1 MEKKN
6 SYIMN
11 MGFAFDEDRAMRKLS
26 QRAKEG
32 WILKEM
38 SGFRYK
44 LVKGQPKEI
53 VYSMDYKE
61 LNKNDNEY
69 FELFQ
74 SSGWEH
80 MCSYGPFHF
89 FSASPETVPIYT
101 EKENHISKYER
112 VKGMCKKAAIVS
124 TVILVFVTV
133 IEFLLVSKIEVTMMK
148 NQMLLVSAIIE
159 IITVLIAVPSLMMCI
174 AYYLKEKRIL
184 K

>member
-6 SYIMN
+6 RYILN
-11 MGFAFDEDRAMRKLS
+11 MGFAFDEDRAMKKLG

-44 LVKGQPKEI
+44 LVKGEPREI

-61 LNKNDNEY
+61 LSENDNEY

-74 SSGWEH
+74 SSEWEH

-89 FSASPETVPIYT
+89 FSAPPETVPIYT

-112 VKGMCKKAAIVS
+112 VKYLCKKASIIS
-124 TVILVFVTV
+124 TVILVFVIL
-133 IEFLLVSKIEVTMMK
+133 IEFLIVSRIEGTMMK
-148 NQMLLVSAIIE
+148 NQILFIGVILSIIS
-159 IITVLIAVPSLMMCI
+159 VAIAVPSLMMCI